1 MNINKF
7 TQKSIQAV
15 NGLEKTA
22 YEYGNQE
29 LEQEHL
35 LMSLLRKEYSLILKL
50 ISKMEIQPEHFVNR
64 VERYPY
70 AMDLSRGSVV
80 VDAKSLLGVM
90 ILGFNQ
96 VMNLNV
102 YAEDCGQLF
111 QDIKPYIAA

>member
-1 MNINKF
+1 
-7 TQKSIQAV
+7 
-15 NGLEKTA
+15 
-22 YEYGNQE
+22 
-29 LEQEHL
+29 
-35 LMSLLRKEYSLILKL
+35 MSRLHVSFRNPGEVAD
-50 ISKMEIQPEHFVNR
+50 FVTR

-102 YAEDCGQLF
+102 YAEDCEELF
-111 QDIKPYIAA
+111 HDIEPYIAA

>member
-1 MNINKF
+1 
-7 TQKSIQAV
+7 
-15 NGLEKTA
+15 
-22 YEYGNQE
+22 
-29 LEQEHL
+29 
-35 LMSLLRKEYSLILKL
+35 MSRLHVSFRNPGEVAD
-50 ISKMEIQPEHFVNR
+50 FVTR

-70 AMDLSRGSVV
+70 AMD
-80 VDAKSLLGVM
+80 

>member
-1 MNINKF
+1 
-7 TQKSIQAV
+7 
-15 NGLEKTA
+15 
-22 YEYGNQE
+22 
-29 LEQEHL
+29 
-35 LMSLLRKEYSLILKL
+35 MSRLHVSFRNPGEVAD
-50 ISKMEIQPEHFVNR
+50 FVTR